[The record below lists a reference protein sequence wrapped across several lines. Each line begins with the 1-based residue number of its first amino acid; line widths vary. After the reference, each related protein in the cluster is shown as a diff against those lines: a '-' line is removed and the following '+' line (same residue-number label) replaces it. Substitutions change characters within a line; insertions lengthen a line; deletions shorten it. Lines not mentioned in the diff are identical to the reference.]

1 MSALLQPEQ
10 VIALETMA
18 REASDEALRRRA
30 RLLLLYHEGRP
41 TREVAAAVG
50 LSPSRANYWR
60 REFRRRGM
68 DVFPQTDA
76 VPLKP
81 AAPPAPPASRKRAP
95 KTPAAEAE
103 ASLVDR
109 VTDAIAETVP
119 VLLPKKLRKKA
130 EKLAGEVR
138 DILGKK
144 AARAIEEIRTE
155 ESFRAFV
162 DFVQKQGA
170 QIREKLE
177 AEDLKKKQIKFLRKQ
192 LKKLEAQI
200 ERAEKLLQKMESR

>member
-76 VPLKP
+76 VPVKP
-81 AAPPAPPASRKRAP
+81 ATPPASRKRAP

-119 VLLPKKLRKKA
+119 ALLPKKLRKKA